1 VDELR
6 KNGMGLAVITYD
18 PVPVLREFSTRRGIT
33 FPLLSDAGSA
43 TIKRYGLLNTTVDPG
58 NALFGYPFPGTFVLA
73 PDGTVTA
80 RFFER
85 AYEERNTINSV
96 MVRLGGTV
104 DVPATRVSAPHM
116 RITSYSTDQVAAPG
130 TRFSL
135 VLDVEPAQGVHVYA
149 PEVKDYRPVTLKITP
164 QPALLLKDAHYPASE
179 IYHFKPLDERVPVYQ
194 RPFRIVQD
202 VMLDASRDAQAA
214 LKGTTEIT
222 ISGTLDYQACDD
234 KVCFNPQS
242 VPLSWTI
249 AVKPLD
255 RERIKQP

>member
-1 VDELR
+1 VNELR

-18 PVPVLREFSTRRGIT
+18 AVPVLQEFAGRRGIT

-85 AYEERNTINSV
+85 TCEQRNTINSV
-96 MVRLGGTV
+96 MVRLGGKV

-116 RITSYSTDQVAAPG
+116 RITSYSTDQIASPG

-135 VLDVEPAQGVHVYA
+135 VLDVEPAEGVHVYA

-164 QPALLLKDAHYPASE
+164 QPALLLKDAHYPPSE

-202 VMLDASRDAQAA
+202 VTLDASRDAQAA
-214 LKGTTEIT
+214 LKGKTEIT

-249 AVKPLD
+249 AVRPLD
-255 RERIKQP
+255 RERVKQP

>member
-104 DVPATRVSAPHM
+104 SPR
-116 RITSYSTDQVAAPG
+116 R
-130 TRFSL
+130 
-135 VLDVEPAQGVHVYA
+135 EPAFRWCSTSN
-149 PEVKDYRPVTLKITP
+149 RPKACTCTHPKSKTT
-164 QPALLLKDAHYPASE
+164 
-179 IYHFKPLDERVPVYQ
+179 VP
-194 RPFRIVQD
+194 
-202 VMLDASRDAQAA
+202 SR
-214 LKGTTEIT
+214 
-222 ISGTLDYQACDD
+222 
-234 KVCFNPQS
+234 
-242 VPLSWTI
+242 
-249 AVKPLD
+249 
-255 RERIKQP
+255 

>member
-1 VDELR
+1 VNELR

-18 PVPVLREFSTRRGIT
+18 AVPVLQEFAGRRGIT

-85 AYEERNTINSV
+85 TCEQRNTINSV
-96 MVRLGGTV
+96 MVRLGGKV

-116 RITSYSTDQVAAPG
+116 RITSYSTDQIASPG

-135 VLDVEPAQGVHVYA
+135 VLDVERRRRARLCA
-149 PEVKDYRPVTLKITP
+149 
-164 QPALLLKDAHYPASE
+164 
-179 IYHFKPLDERVPVYQ
+179 
-194 RPFRIVQD
+194 
-202 VMLDASRDAQAA
+202 
-214 LKGTTEIT
+214 
-222 ISGTLDYQACDD
+222 
-234 KVCFNPQS
+234 
-242 VPLSWTI
+242 
-249 AVKPLD
+249 
-255 RERIKQP
+255 